1 MLCGGDVH
9 YELPG
14 TLKRLTT
21 AAIRGDTE
29 SDASRALHRII
40 LSIVGEPLQ
49 WKYKDDLHLLRAF
62 RDIVET
68 HQYLCSVGILHW
80 DISPGTLLLN
90 PSPPKPHEQ
99 PSPPMPNVQPPV
111 QAPEREPWGFIS
123 DFDMARVDANI
134 LGRVVRERIIEPQKR
149 ASQPIMPSENAQLSE
164 RFL

>member
-14 TLKRLTT
+14 TLKQLTT

-62 RDIVET
+62 RDIVESE
-68 HQYLCSVGILHW
+68 HKSHVSVL
-80 DISPGTLLLN
+80 TFKL
-90 PSPPKPHEQ
+90 
-99 PSPPMPNVQPPV
+99 MPV
-111 QAPEREPWGFIS
+111 QHTSICAVLEYSIGTSAMELYYSIP
-123 DFDMARVDANI
+123 
-134 LGRVVRERIIEPQKR
+134 LPQSHTNNPPLQCQTYNHPFKR
-149 ASQPIMPSENAQLSE
+149 LSE
-164 RFL
+164 SLGASSPTSIWLV